1 MRAIQLCKSKL
12 DKELLKKKVSLV
24 MCRDKDEL
32 FGGVIA
38 EAVIQLLINGVYS
51 INKLLPDSLYDDLM
65 DLFMKSRMED
75 VDKVKAQLRDAYKQE
90 CRNRCILIIS
100 ELIKRELSNAINVRG
115 SIQQY
120 FFNAPMELVEEIEMV
135 VRKEA
140 S

>member
-1 MRAIQLCKSKL
+1 
-12 DKELLKKKVSLV
+12 
-24 MCRDKDEL
+24 
-32 FGGVIA
+32 
-38 EAVIQLLINGVYS
+38 
-51 INKLLPDSLYDDLM
+51 M